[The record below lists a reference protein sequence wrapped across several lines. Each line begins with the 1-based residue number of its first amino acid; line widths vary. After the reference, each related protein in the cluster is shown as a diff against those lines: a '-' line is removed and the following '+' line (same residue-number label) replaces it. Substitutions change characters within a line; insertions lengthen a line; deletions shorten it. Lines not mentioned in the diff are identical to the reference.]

1 MTNRTYYVEAVRKNS
16 QGIWQSTKS
25 PTISKSWTVGL
36 APISVNV
43 AGSAIALTIQAEAGK
58 SYSVLSSEA
67 IQPAQWT
74 KFTDVPA
81 SSTNGPV
88 RVPLSVITTG
98 SARFYRLVAPAQP

>member
-1 MTNRTYYVEAVRKNS
+1 
-16 QGIWQSTKS
+16 
-25 PTISKSWTVGL
+25 VGL

-98 SARFYRLVAPAQP
+98 SARFYRLVAPAQPELKASEAGHLVASDAVRTEVPVRVEA